1 VSGTSPPQIPPQ
13 KKVLRAADKRNFFQL
28 PNVDPSTGVRDK
40 AVPYKVLM
48 KFRRGKDPA
57 MPGKAC
63 FGCNGVPKG
72 SGIILVGD
80 FVHVR
85 EWAEPGGV

>member
-1 VSGTSPPQIPPQ
+1 MSGTSPPQIHPQ
-13 KKVLRAADKRNFFQL
+13 KKALWTADKRNFFQL

-72 SGIILVGD
+72 TGIIRVGD